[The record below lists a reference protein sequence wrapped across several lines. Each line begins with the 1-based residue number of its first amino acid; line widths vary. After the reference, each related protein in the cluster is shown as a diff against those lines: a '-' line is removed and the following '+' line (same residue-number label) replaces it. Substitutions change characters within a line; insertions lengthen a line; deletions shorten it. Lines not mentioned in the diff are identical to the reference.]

1 MHTFTASDGTVF
13 IYNPDLS
20 DVRINVINEH
30 IEDISYM
37 TDMTTAEPL
46 SQVHVSGPAL
56 REFMFDYFR
65 KTKEDQRT
73 KQLIEQATRPLNQK
87 ISRLEKDVRRL
98 KSDLAQTKNVV
109 NRLTK

>member
-65 KTKEDQRT
+65 KKMIED
-73 KQLIEQATRPLNQK
+73 
-87 ISRLEKDVRRL
+87 LEKVDIIEFL
-98 KSDLAQTKNVV
+98 KDL
-109 NRLTK
+109 

>member
-1 MHTFTASDGTVF
+1 MHTFIASDGTVF

-65 KTKEDQRT
+65 KQMIDSLENVDI
-73 KQLIEQATRPLNQK
+73 IEFL
-87 ISRLEKDVRRL
+87 KDL
-98 KSDLAQTKNVV
+98 
-109 NRLTK
+109 